1 MKKKYLSLLAA
12 CSFLFAGCSDF
23 LDMNPNGILDE
34 ESVSGVEQLDKLVIS
49 AYSML
54 GNDHYDIPFN
64 LWPYGNVRSDDAYK
78 GGRDES
84 DIQDFHF
91 YETSSNITA
100 NFGEPDGL
108 WYNCYIAISRA
119 NNALRSLNNVS
130 EQDFPNKKIRIGE
143 CRFIRGHFYFL
154 LKVLF
159 KSIPYID
166 ETVAIED
173 YGTISNIALS
183 NDELWQKIA
192 DDFKAAY
199 DNLPE
204 SQGTDVGRA
213 NKYSAAAYLAKTYL
227 YKAYRQDEK
236 HNVTEINA
244 EDLKQVLTFSNEV
257 MSSDYGLE
265 DDFAYNFLPGSYENG
280 KESLFAIQHSTD
292 DGTLYGRLNFSDALN
307 VPMKFSG
314 SCDFQKPSQNLVN
327 AYKTVNGLP
336 EFSDYNKADYNANT
350 DKVDPR
356 LYHTVALPGVPYK
369 YDKKNIFDE
378 SWTRNKAVYGLYS
391 SLKENVALNDPSSVL
406 IDPFRANTK
415 NKIVVRYADV
425 VLMAAEAYNEINDT
439 PKAWELLNDVRARA
453 HATEINSSNYA
464 SLMKAPKVYDLPFI
478 SDGDEAGKFRTALY
492 WERAFETAYE
502 GQRKF
507 DLIRWGVLGD
517 ALRAAQTYI
526 EGWEEG
532 ANLFKDVD
540 KNGKPTK
547 LEEGESPAVWDP
559 VVWAT
564 QNYVA
569 GHNFVDGKH
578 ELLPIPLAEI
588 QSNAQLNGEN
598 NPGYE

>member
-34 ESVSGVEQLDKLVIS
+34 ESVSEVEQLDKLVIS

-166 ETVAIED
+166 ETVAIEN

-415 NKIVVRYADV
+415 NKIVIRYADV
-425 VLMAAEAYNEINDT
+425 VLMRAEALIELDREKEALPLINEIRERAKKSTGLIDYAENVDIALYVDNVNCNWT
-439 PKAWELLNDVRARA
+439 KPYAREALRWERRLELAMESQRFFDLVRWGIADSV
-453 HATEINSSNYA
+453 INTFY
-464 SLMKAPKVYDLPFI
+464 KEEAPKRTYYENAHFEKNRAEYVPIPQQQINFSKQVY
-478 SDGDEAGKFRTALY
+478 K
-492 WERAFETAYE
+492 
-502 GQRKF
+502 
-507 DLIRWGVLGD
+507 
-517 ALRAAQTYI
+517 
-526 EGWEEG
+526 
-532 ANLFKDVD
+532 
-540 KNGKPTK
+540 
-547 LEEGESPAVWDP
+547 
-559 VVWAT
+559 
-564 QNYVA
+564 QNY
-569 GHNFVDGKH
+569 
-578 ELLPIPLAEI
+578 
-588 QSNAQLNGEN
+588 
-598 NPGYE
+598 GY

>member
-415 NKIVVRYADV
+415 NKIVIRYADV
-425 VLMAAEAYNEINDT
+425 VLMRAEALIELDREKEALPLINEIRERAKKSTGLIDYAENVDIALYVDNVNCNWT
-439 PKAWELLNDVRARA
+439 KPYAREALRWERRLELAMESQRFFDLVRWGIADSV
-453 HATEINSSNYA
+453 INTLY
-464 SLMKAPKVYDLPFI
+464 KEEAPKCTYYEDAHFEKNRAEYVPIPQQQINFSKQVY
-478 SDGDEAGKFRTALY
+478 K
-492 WERAFETAYE
+492 
-502 GQRKF
+502 
-507 DLIRWGVLGD
+507 
-517 ALRAAQTYI
+517 
-526 EGWEEG
+526 
-532 ANLFKDVD
+532 
-540 KNGKPTK
+540 
-547 LEEGESPAVWDP
+547 
-559 VVWAT
+559 
-564 QNYVA
+564 QNY
-569 GHNFVDGKH
+569 
-578 ELLPIPLAEI
+578 
-588 QSNAQLNGEN
+588 
-598 NPGYE
+598 GY

>member
-100 NFGEPDGL
+100 NLGEPDGL

-143 CRFIRGHFYFL
+143 CRFIRGHLYFL

-415 NKIVVRYADV
+415 NKIVIRYADV
-425 VLMAAEAYNEINDT
+425 VLMRAEALIELDREKEALPLINEIRERAKKSTGLIDYAENVDIALYVDNVNCNWT
-439 PKAWELLNDVRARA
+439 KPYAREALRWERRLELAMESQRFFDLVRWGIADSV
-453 HATEINSSNYA
+453 INTFY
-464 SLMKAPKVYDLPFI
+464 KEEAPKRTYYEDAHFEKNRAEYVPIPQQQINFSKQVY
-478 SDGDEAGKFRTALY
+478 K
-492 WERAFETAYE
+492 
-502 GQRKF
+502 
-507 DLIRWGVLGD
+507 
-517 ALRAAQTYI
+517 
-526 EGWEEG
+526 
-532 ANLFKDVD
+532 
-540 KNGKPTK
+540 
-547 LEEGESPAVWDP
+547 
-559 VVWAT
+559 
-564 QNYVA
+564 QNY
-569 GHNFVDGKH
+569 
-578 ELLPIPLAEI
+578 
-588 QSNAQLNGEN
+588 
-598 NPGYE
+598 GY

>member
-213 NKYSAAAYLAKTYL
+213 NKYSATAYLAKTYL

-415 NKIVVRYADV
+415 NKIVIRYADV
-425 VLMAAEAYNEINDT
+425 VLMRAEALIELDREKEALPLINEIRERAKKSTGLIDYAENVDIALYVDNVNCNWT
-439 PKAWELLNDVRARA
+439 KPYAREALRWERRLELAMESQRFFDLVRWGIADSV
-453 HATEINSSNYA
+453 INTFY
-464 SLMKAPKVYDLPFI
+464 KEEAPKRTYYEDAHFEKNRAEYVPIPQQQINFSKQVY
-478 SDGDEAGKFRTALY
+478 K
-492 WERAFETAYE
+492 
-502 GQRKF
+502 
-507 DLIRWGVLGD
+507 
-517 ALRAAQTYI
+517 
-526 EGWEEG
+526 
-532 ANLFKDVD
+532 
-540 KNGKPTK
+540 
-547 LEEGESPAVWDP
+547 
-559 VVWAT
+559 
-564 QNYVA
+564 QNY
-569 GHNFVDGKH
+569 
-578 ELLPIPLAEI
+578 
-588 QSNAQLNGEN
+588 
-598 NPGYE
+598 GY

>member
-292 DGTLYGRLNFSDALN
+292 DGTSYGRLNFSDALN

-415 NKIVVRYADV
+415 NKIVIRYADV
-425 VLMAAEAYNEINDT
+425 VLMRAEALIELDREKEALPLINEIRERAKKSTGLIDYAENMDIALYVDNVNCNWT
-439 PKAWELLNDVRARA
+439 KPYAREALRWERRLELAMESQRFFDLVRWGIADSV
-453 HATEINSSNYA
+453 INTFY
-464 SLMKAPKVYDLPFI
+464 KEEAPKRTYYEDAHFEKNRAEYVPIPQQQINFSKQVY
-478 SDGDEAGKFRTALY
+478 K
-492 WERAFETAYE
+492 
-502 GQRKF
+502 
-507 DLIRWGVLGD
+507 
-517 ALRAAQTYI
+517 
-526 EGWEEG
+526 
-532 ANLFKDVD
+532 
-540 KNGKPTK
+540 
-547 LEEGESPAVWDP
+547 
-559 VVWAT
+559 
-564 QNYVA
+564 QNY
-569 GHNFVDGKH
+569 
-578 ELLPIPLAEI
+578 
-588 QSNAQLNGEN
+588 
-598 NPGYE
+598 GY

>member
-166 ETVAIED
+166 ETVAIEN

-415 NKIVVRYADV
+415 NKIVIRYADV
-425 VLMAAEAYNEINDT
+425 VLMRAEALIELDREKEALPLINEIRERAKKSTGLIDYAENVDIALYVDNVNCNWT
-439 PKAWELLNDVRARA
+439 KPYAREALRWERRLELAMESQRFFDLVRWGIADFV
-453 HATEINSSNYA
+453 INTFY
-464 SLMKAPKVYDLPFI
+464 KEEAPKRTYYENAHFEKNRAEYVPIPQQQINFSKQVY
-478 SDGDEAGKFRTALY
+478 K
-492 WERAFETAYE
+492 
-502 GQRKF
+502 
-507 DLIRWGVLGD
+507 
-517 ALRAAQTYI
+517 
-526 EGWEEG
+526 
-532 ANLFKDVD
+532 
-540 KNGKPTK
+540 
-547 LEEGESPAVWDP
+547 
-559 VVWAT
+559 
-564 QNYVA
+564 QNY
-569 GHNFVDGKH
+569 
-578 ELLPIPLAEI
+578 
-588 QSNAQLNGEN
+588 
-598 NPGYE
+598 GY

>member
-166 ETVAIED
+166 ETVAIEN

-213 NKYSAAAYLAKTYL
+213 NKYSAVAYLAKTYL

-415 NKIVVRYADV
+415 NKIVIRYAEV
-425 VLMAAEAYNEINDT
+425 VLMRAEALIELDREKEALPLINEIRERAKKSTGLIDYAENVDIALYVDNVNCNWT
-439 PKAWELLNDVRARA
+439 KPYAREALRWERRLELAMESQRFFDLVRWGIADSV
-453 HATEINSSNYA
+453 INTFY
-464 SLMKAPKVYDLPFI
+464 KEEAPKRTYYENAHFEKNRAEYVPIPQQQINFSKQVY
-478 SDGDEAGKFRTALY
+478 K
-492 WERAFETAYE
+492 
-502 GQRKF
+502 
-507 DLIRWGVLGD
+507 
-517 ALRAAQTYI
+517 
-526 EGWEEG
+526 
-532 ANLFKDVD
+532 
-540 KNGKPTK
+540 
-547 LEEGESPAVWDP
+547 
-559 VVWAT
+559 
-564 QNYVA
+564 QNY
-569 GHNFVDGKH
+569 
-578 ELLPIPLAEI
+578 
-588 QSNAQLNGEN
+588 
-598 NPGYE
+598 GY

>member
-100 NFGEPDGL
+100 NCGEPDGL

-415 NKIVVRYADV
+415 NKIVIRYADV
-425 VLMAAEAYNEINDT
+425 VLMRAEALIELDREKEALPLINEIRERAKKSTGLIDYAENVDIALYVDNVNCNWT
-439 PKAWELLNDVRARA
+439 KPYAREALRWERRLELAMESQRFFDLVRWGIADSV
-453 HATEINSSNYA
+453 INTFY
-464 SLMKAPKVYDLPFI
+464 KEEAPKRTYYEDAHFEKNRAEYVPIPQQQINFSKQVY
-478 SDGDEAGKFRTALY
+478 K
-492 WERAFETAYE
+492 
-502 GQRKF
+502 
-507 DLIRWGVLGD
+507 
-517 ALRAAQTYI
+517 
-526 EGWEEG
+526 
-532 ANLFKDVD
+532 
-540 KNGKPTK
+540 
-547 LEEGESPAVWDP
+547 
-559 VVWAT
+559 
-564 QNYVA
+564 QNY
-569 GHNFVDGKH
+569 
-578 ELLPIPLAEI
+578 
-588 QSNAQLNGEN
+588 
-598 NPGYE
+598 GY

>member
-336 EFSDYNKADYNANT
+336 EFLDYNKADYNANT

-415 NKIVVRYADV
+415 NKIVIRYADV
-425 VLMAAEAYNEINDT
+425 VLMRAEALIELDREKEALPLINEIRERAKKSTGLIDYAENVDIALYVDNVNCNWT
-439 PKAWELLNDVRARA
+439 KPYAREALRWERRLELAMESQRFFDLVRWGIADSV
-453 HATEINSSNYA
+453 INTFY
-464 SLMKAPKVYDLPFI
+464 KEEAPKRTYYEDAHFEKNRAEYVPIPQQQINFSKQVY
-478 SDGDEAGKFRTALY
+478 K
-492 WERAFETAYE
+492 
-502 GQRKF
+502 
-507 DLIRWGVLGD
+507 
-517 ALRAAQTYI
+517 
-526 EGWEEG
+526 
-532 ANLFKDVD
+532 
-540 KNGKPTK
+540 
-547 LEEGESPAVWDP
+547 
-559 VVWAT
+559 
-564 QNYVA
+564 QNY
-569 GHNFVDGKH
+569 
-578 ELLPIPLAEI
+578 
-588 QSNAQLNGEN
+588 
-598 NPGYE
+598 GY

>member
-415 NKIVVRYADV
+415 NKIVIRYADV
-425 VLMAAEAYNEINDT
+425 VLMRAEALIELDREKEALPLINEIRERAKKSTGLIDYAENVDIALYVDNVNCNWT
-439 PKAWELLNDVRARA
+439 KPYAREALRWERRLELAMESQRFFDLVRWGIADSV
-453 HATEINSSNYA
+453 INTFY
-464 SLMKAPKVYDLPFI
+464 KEEAPKRTYYENAHFEKNRAEYVPIPQQQINFSKQVY
-478 SDGDEAGKFRTALY
+478 K
-492 WERAFETAYE
+492 
-502 GQRKF
+502 
-507 DLIRWGVLGD
+507 
-517 ALRAAQTYI
+517 
-526 EGWEEG
+526 
-532 ANLFKDVD
+532 
-540 KNGKPTK
+540 
-547 LEEGESPAVWDP
+547 
-559 VVWAT
+559 
-564 QNYVA
+564 QNY
-569 GHNFVDGKH
+569 
-578 ELLPIPLAEI
+578 
-588 QSNAQLNGEN
+588 
-598 NPGYE
+598 GY

>member
-12 CSFLFAGCSDF
+12 CSFLFAGGSDF

-350 DKVDPR
+350 DKVDQR

-415 NKIVVRYADV
+415 NKIVIRYADV
-425 VLMAAEAYNEINDT
+425 VLMRAEALIELDREKEALPLINEIRERAKKSTGLIDYAENMDIALYVDNVNCNWT
-439 PKAWELLNDVRARA
+439 KPYAREALRWERRLELAMESQRFFDLVRWGIADSV
-453 HATEINSSNYA
+453 INTFY
-464 SLMKAPKVYDLPFI
+464 KEEAPKRTYYEDAHFEKNRAEYVPIPQQQINFSKQVY
-478 SDGDEAGKFRTALY
+478 K
-492 WERAFETAYE
+492 
-502 GQRKF
+502 
-507 DLIRWGVLGD
+507 
-517 ALRAAQTYI
+517 
-526 EGWEEG
+526 
-532 ANLFKDVD
+532 
-540 KNGKPTK
+540 
-547 LEEGESPAVWDP
+547 
-559 VVWAT
+559 
-564 QNYVA
+564 QNY
-569 GHNFVDGKH
+569 
-578 ELLPIPLAEI
+578 
-588 QSNAQLNGEN
+588 
-598 NPGYE
+598 GY

>member
-415 NKIVVRYADV
+415 NKIVIRYADV
-425 VLMAAEAYNEINDT
+425 VLMRAEALIELDREKEALPLINEIRERAKKSTGLIDYAENVDIALYVDNVNCNWT
-439 PKAWELLNDVRARA
+439 KPYAREALRWERRLELAMESQRFFDLVRSGIADSV
-453 HATEINSSNYA
+453 INTFY
-464 SLMKAPKVYDLPFI
+464 KEEAPKRTYYEDAHFEKNRAEYVPIPQQQINFSKQVY
-478 SDGDEAGKFRTALY
+478 K
-492 WERAFETAYE
+492 
-502 GQRKF
+502 
-507 DLIRWGVLGD
+507 
-517 ALRAAQTYI
+517 
-526 EGWEEG
+526 
-532 ANLFKDVD
+532 
-540 KNGKPTK
+540 
-547 LEEGESPAVWDP
+547 
-559 VVWAT
+559 
-564 QNYVA
+564 QNY
-569 GHNFVDGKH
+569 
-578 ELLPIPLAEI
+578 
-588 QSNAQLNGEN
+588 
-598 NPGYE
+598 GY

>member
-34 ESVSGVEQLDKLVIS
+34 ESVSRVEQLDKLVIS

-415 NKIVVRYADV
+415 NKIVIRYADV
-425 VLMAAEAYNEINDT
+425 VLMRAEALIELDREKEALPLINEIRERAKKSTGLIDYAENMDIALYVDNVNCNWT
-439 PKAWELLNDVRARA
+439 KPYAREALRWERRLELAMESQRFFDLVRWGIADSV
-453 HATEINSSNYA
+453 INTFY
-464 SLMKAPKVYDLPFI
+464 KEEAPKRTYYEDAHFEKNRAEYVPIPQQQINFSKQVY
-478 SDGDEAGKFRTALY
+478 K
-492 WERAFETAYE
+492 
-502 GQRKF
+502 
-507 DLIRWGVLGD
+507 
-517 ALRAAQTYI
+517 
-526 EGWEEG
+526 
-532 ANLFKDVD
+532 
-540 KNGKPTK
+540 
-547 LEEGESPAVWDP
+547 
-559 VVWAT
+559 
-564 QNYVA
+564 QNY
-569 GHNFVDGKH
+569 
-578 ELLPIPLAEI
+578 
-588 QSNAQLNGEN
+588 
-598 NPGYE
+598 GY

>member
-391 SLKENVALNDPSSVL
+391 SLKENVALNDPSSLL

-415 NKIVVRYADV
+415 NKIVIRYADV
-425 VLMAAEAYNEINDT
+425 VLMRAEALIELDREKEALPLINEIRERAKKSTGLIDYAENVDIALYVDNVNCNWT
-439 PKAWELLNDVRARA
+439 KPYAREALRWERRLELAMESQRFFDLVRWGIADSV
-453 HATEINSSNYA
+453 INTFY
-464 SLMKAPKVYDLPFI
+464 KEEAPKRTYYEDAHFEKNRAEYVPIPQQQINFSKQVY
-478 SDGDEAGKFRTALY
+478 K
-492 WERAFETAYE
+492 
-502 GQRKF
+502 
-507 DLIRWGVLGD
+507 
-517 ALRAAQTYI
+517 
-526 EGWEEG
+526 
-532 ANLFKDVD
+532 
-540 KNGKPTK
+540 
-547 LEEGESPAVWDP
+547 
-559 VVWAT
+559 
-564 QNYVA
+564 QNY
-569 GHNFVDGKH
+569 
-578 ELLPIPLAEI
+578 
-588 QSNAQLNGEN
+588 
-598 NPGYE
+598 GY

>member
-356 LYHTVALPGVPYK
+356 LYHTGALPGVPYK

-415 NKIVVRYADV
+415 NKIVIRYADV
-425 VLMAAEAYNEINDT
+425 VLMRAEALIELDREKEALPLINEIRERAKKSTGLIDYAENVDIALYVDNVNCNWT
-439 PKAWELLNDVRARA
+439 KPYAREALRWERRLELAMESQRFFDLVRWGIADSV
-453 HATEINSSNYA
+453 INTFY
-464 SLMKAPKVYDLPFI
+464 KEEAPKRTYYEDAHFEKNRAEYVPIPQQQINFSKQVY
-478 SDGDEAGKFRTALY
+478 K
-492 WERAFETAYE
+492 
-502 GQRKF
+502 
-507 DLIRWGVLGD
+507 
-517 ALRAAQTYI
+517 
-526 EGWEEG
+526 
-532 ANLFKDVD
+532 
-540 KNGKPTK
+540 
-547 LEEGESPAVWDP
+547 
-559 VVWAT
+559 
-564 QNYVA
+564 QNY
-569 GHNFVDGKH
+569 
-578 ELLPIPLAEI
+578 
-588 QSNAQLNGEN
+588 
-598 NPGYE
+598 GY

>member
-415 NKIVVRYADV
+415 NKIVIRYADV
-425 VLMAAEAYNEINDT
+425 VLMRAEALIELDREKEALPLINEIRERAKKSTGLIDYAENVDIALYVDNVNCNWT
-439 PKAWELLNDVRARA
+439 KPYAREALRWERRLELAMESQRFFELVRWGIADSV
-453 HATEINSSNYA
+453 INTFY
-464 SLMKAPKVYDLPFI
+464 KEEAPKRTYYEDAHFEKNRAEYVPIPQQQINFSKQVY
-478 SDGDEAGKFRTALY
+478 K
-492 WERAFETAYE
+492 
-502 GQRKF
+502 
-507 DLIRWGVLGD
+507 
-517 ALRAAQTYI
+517 
-526 EGWEEG
+526 
-532 ANLFKDVD
+532 
-540 KNGKPTK
+540 
-547 LEEGESPAVWDP
+547 
-559 VVWAT
+559 
-564 QNYVA
+564 QNY
-569 GHNFVDGKH
+569 
-578 ELLPIPLAEI
+578 
-588 QSNAQLNGEN
+588 
-598 NPGYE
+598 GY

>member
-213 NKYSAAAYLAKTYL
+213 NKYSAAAYLAKTY
-227 YKAYRQDEK
+227 RQDEK

-415 NKIVVRYADV
+415 NKIVIRYADV
-425 VLMAAEAYNEINDT
+425 VLMRAEALIELDREKEALPLINEIRERAKKSTGLIDYAENVDIALYVDNVNCNWT
-439 PKAWELLNDVRARA
+439 KPYAREALRWERRLELAMESQRFFDLVRWGIADSV
-453 HATEINSSNYA
+453 INTFY
-464 SLMKAPKVYDLPFI
+464 KEEAPKRTYYEDAHFEKNRAEYVPIPQQQINFSKQVY
-478 SDGDEAGKFRTALY
+478 K
-492 WERAFETAYE
+492 
-502 GQRKF
+502 
-507 DLIRWGVLGD
+507 
-517 ALRAAQTYI
+517 
-526 EGWEEG
+526 
-532 ANLFKDVD
+532 
-540 KNGKPTK
+540 
-547 LEEGESPAVWDP
+547 
-559 VVWAT
+559 
-564 QNYVA
+564 QNY
-569 GHNFVDGKH
+569 
-578 ELLPIPLAEI
+578 
-588 QSNAQLNGEN
+588 
-598 NPGYE
+598 GY

>member
-166 ETVAIED
+166 ETVAIEN

-183 NDELWQKIA
+183 NNELWQKIA

-415 NKIVVRYADV
+415 NKIVIRYADV
-425 VLMAAEAYNEINDT
+425 VLMRAEALIELDREKEALPLINEIRERAKKSTGLIDYAENVDIALYVDNVNCNWT
-439 PKAWELLNDVRARA
+439 KPYAREALRWERRLELAMESQRFFDLVRWGIADSV
-453 HATEINSSNYA
+453 INTFY
-464 SLMKAPKVYDLPFI
+464 KEEAPKRTYYENAHFEKNRAEYVPIPQQQINFSKQVY
-478 SDGDEAGKFRTALY
+478 K
-492 WERAFETAYE
+492 
-502 GQRKF
+502 
-507 DLIRWGVLGD
+507 
-517 ALRAAQTYI
+517 
-526 EGWEEG
+526 
-532 ANLFKDVD
+532 
-540 KNGKPTK
+540 
-547 LEEGESPAVWDP
+547 
-559 VVWAT
+559 
-564 QNYVA
+564 QNY
-569 GHNFVDGKH
+569 
-578 ELLPIPLAEI
+578 
-588 QSNAQLNGEN
+588 
-598 NPGYE
+598 GY

>member
-183 NDELWQKIA
+183 NAELWQKIA

-378 SWTRNKAVYGLYS
+378 SWTRNKAVYVVYS

-415 NKIVVRYADV
+415 NKIVIRYADV
-425 VLMAAEAYNEINDT
+425 VLMRAEALIELDREKEALPLINEIRERAKKSTGLIDYAENVDIALYVDNVNCNWT
-439 PKAWELLNDVRARA
+439 KPYAREALRWERRLELAMESQRFFDLVRWGIADSV
-453 HATEINSSNYA
+453 INTFY
-464 SLMKAPKVYDLPFI
+464 KEEAPKRTYYEDAHFEKNRAEYVPIPQQQINFSKQVY
-478 SDGDEAGKFRTALY
+478 K
-492 WERAFETAYE
+492 
-502 GQRKF
+502 
-507 DLIRWGVLGD
+507 
-517 ALRAAQTYI
+517 
-526 EGWEEG
+526 
-532 ANLFKDVD
+532 
-540 KNGKPTK
+540 
-547 LEEGESPAVWDP
+547 
-559 VVWAT
+559 
-564 QNYVA
+564 QNY
-569 GHNFVDGKH
+569 
-578 ELLPIPLAEI
+578 
-588 QSNAQLNGEN
+588 
-598 NPGYE
+598 GY

>member
-415 NKIVVRYADV
+415 NKIVIRYADV
-425 VLMAAEAYNEINDT
+425 VLMRAEALIELDREKEALPLINEIRERAKKSTGLIDYAENMDIALYVDNVNCNWT
-439 PKAWELLNDVRARA
+439 KPYAREALRWERRLELAMESQRFFDLVRWGIADSV
-453 HATEINSSNYA
+453 INTFY
-464 SLMKAPKVYDLPFI
+464 KEEAPK
-478 SDGDEAGKFRTALY
+478 RTYYEDAHF
-492 WERAFETAYE
+492 EKNRAE
-502 GQRKF
+502 
-507 DLIRWGVLGD
+507 
-517 ALRAAQTYI
+517 
-526 EGWEEG
+526 
-532 ANLFKDVD
+532 
-540 KNGKPTK
+540 
-547 LEEGESPAVWDP
+547 
-559 VVWAT
+559 
-564 QNYVA
+564 YV
-569 GHNFVDGKH
+569 
-578 ELLPIPLAEI
+578 PIPQQQI
-588 QSNAQLNGEN
+588 NFSKQVYKQNH
-598 NPGYE
+598 GY

>member
-173 YGTISNIALS
+173 YGTIPNIALS

-415 NKIVVRYADV
+415 NKIVIRYADV
-425 VLMAAEAYNEINDT
+425 VLMRAEALIELDREKEALPLINEIRERAKKSTGLIDYAENVDIALYVDNVNCNWT
-439 PKAWELLNDVRARA
+439 KPYAREALRWERRLELAMESQRFFDLVRWGIADSV
-453 HATEINSSNYA
+453 INTFY
-464 SLMKAPKVYDLPFI
+464 KEEAPKRTYYEDAHFEKNRAEYVPIPQQQINFSKQVY
-478 SDGDEAGKFRTALY
+478 K
-492 WERAFETAYE
+492 
-502 GQRKF
+502 
-507 DLIRWGVLGD
+507 
-517 ALRAAQTYI
+517 
-526 EGWEEG
+526 
-532 ANLFKDVD
+532 
-540 KNGKPTK
+540 
-547 LEEGESPAVWDP
+547 
-559 VVWAT
+559 
-564 QNYVA
+564 QNY
-569 GHNFVDGKH
+569 
-578 ELLPIPLAEI
+578 
-588 QSNAQLNGEN
+588 
-598 NPGYE
+598 GY

>member
-391 SLKENVALNDPSSVL
+391 SLKENVALNDPSTVL

-415 NKIVVRYADV
+415 NKIVIRYADV
-425 VLMAAEAYNEINDT
+425 VLMRAEALIELDREKEALPLINEIRERAKKSTGLIDYAENVDIALYVDNVNCNWT
-439 PKAWELLNDVRARA
+439 KPYAREALRWERRLELAMESQRFFDLVRWGIADSV
-453 HATEINSSNYA
+453 INTFY
-464 SLMKAPKVYDLPFI
+464 KEEAPKRTYYEDAHFEKNRAEYVPIPQQQINFSKQVY
-478 SDGDEAGKFRTALY
+478 K
-492 WERAFETAYE
+492 
-502 GQRKF
+502 
-507 DLIRWGVLGD
+507 
-517 ALRAAQTYI
+517 
-526 EGWEEG
+526 
-532 ANLFKDVD
+532 
-540 KNGKPTK
+540 
-547 LEEGESPAVWDP
+547 
-559 VVWAT
+559 
-564 QNYVA
+564 QNY
-569 GHNFVDGKH
+569 
-578 ELLPIPLAEI
+578 
-588 QSNAQLNGEN
+588 
-598 NPGYE
+598 GY

>member
-34 ESVSGVEQLDKLVIS
+34 ENVSGVEQLDKLVIS

-415 NKIVVRYADV
+415 NKIVIRYADV
-425 VLMAAEAYNEINDT
+425 VLMRAEALIELDREKEALPLINEIRERAKKSTGLIDYAENVDIALYVDNVNCNWT
-439 PKAWELLNDVRARA
+439 KPYAREALRWERRLELAMESQRFFDLVRWGIADSV
-453 HATEINSSNYA
+453 INTFY
-464 SLMKAPKVYDLPFI
+464 KEEAPKRTYYEDAHFEKNRAEYVPIPQQQINFSKQVY
-478 SDGDEAGKFRTALY
+478 K
-492 WERAFETAYE
+492 
-502 GQRKF
+502 
-507 DLIRWGVLGD
+507 
-517 ALRAAQTYI
+517 
-526 EGWEEG
+526 
-532 ANLFKDVD
+532 
-540 KNGKPTK
+540 
-547 LEEGESPAVWDP
+547 
-559 VVWAT
+559 
-564 QNYVA
+564 QNY
-569 GHNFVDGKH
+569 
-578 ELLPIPLAEI
+578 
-588 QSNAQLNGEN
+588 
-598 NPGYE
+598 GY

>member
-391 SLKENVALNDPSSVL
+391 SLKENVALNDPCSVR
-406 IDPFRANTK
+406 IDSFRANTK
-415 NKIVVRYADV
+415 NKIVIRYADV
-425 VLMAAEAYNEINDT
+425 VLMRAEALIELDREKEALPLINEIRERAKKRTGLIDYAENVDIALYVDNVNCNWT
-439 PKAWELLNDVRARA
+439 KPYAREALRWERRLELAMESQRFFDLVRWGIADSV
-453 HATEINSSNYA
+453 INTFY
-464 SLMKAPKVYDLPFI
+464 KEEAPKRTYYEDAHFEKNRAEYVPIPQQQINFSKQVY
-478 SDGDEAGKFRTALY
+478 K
-492 WERAFETAYE
+492 
-502 GQRKF
+502 
-507 DLIRWGVLGD
+507 
-517 ALRAAQTYI
+517 
-526 EGWEEG
+526 
-532 ANLFKDVD
+532 
-540 KNGKPTK
+540 
-547 LEEGESPAVWDP
+547 
-559 VVWAT
+559 
-564 QNYVA
+564 QNY
-569 GHNFVDGKH
+569 
-578 ELLPIPLAEI
+578 
-588 QSNAQLNGEN
+588 
-598 NPGYE
+598 GY

>member
-227 YKAYRQDEK
+227 YK
-236 HNVTEINA
+236 VTEINA

-415 NKIVVRYADV
+415 NKIVIRYADV
-425 VLMAAEAYNEINDT
+425 VLMRAEALIELDREKEALPLINEIRERAKKSTGLIDYAENVDIALYVDNVNCNWT
-439 PKAWELLNDVRARA
+439 KPYAREALRWERRLELAMESQRFFDLVRWGIADSV
-453 HATEINSSNYA
+453 INTFY
-464 SLMKAPKVYDLPFI
+464 KEEAPKRTYYEDAHFEKNRAEYVPIPQQQINFSKQVY
-478 SDGDEAGKFRTALY
+478 K
-492 WERAFETAYE
+492 
-502 GQRKF
+502 
-507 DLIRWGVLGD
+507 
-517 ALRAAQTYI
+517 
-526 EGWEEG
+526 
-532 ANLFKDVD
+532 
-540 KNGKPTK
+540 
-547 LEEGESPAVWDP
+547 
-559 VVWAT
+559 
-564 QNYVA
+564 QNY
-569 GHNFVDGKH
+569 
-578 ELLPIPLAEI
+578 
-588 QSNAQLNGEN
+588 
-598 NPGYE
+598 GY

>member
-415 NKIVVRYADV
+415 NKIVIRYADV
-425 VLMAAEAYNEINDT
+425 VLMRAEALIELNREKEALPLINEIRERAKKSTGLIDYAENMDIALYVDNVNCNWT
-439 PKAWELLNDVRARA
+439 KPYAREALRWERRLELAMESQRFFDLVRWGIADSV
-453 HATEINSSNYA
+453 INTFY
-464 SLMKAPKVYDLPFI
+464 KEEAPKRTYYEDAHFEKNRAEYVPIPQQQINFSKQVY
-478 SDGDEAGKFRTALY
+478 K
-492 WERAFETAYE
+492 
-502 GQRKF
+502 
-507 DLIRWGVLGD
+507 
-517 ALRAAQTYI
+517 
-526 EGWEEG
+526 
-532 ANLFKDVD
+532 
-540 KNGKPTK
+540 
-547 LEEGESPAVWDP
+547 
-559 VVWAT
+559 
-564 QNYVA
+564 QNY
-569 GHNFVDGKH
+569 
-578 ELLPIPLAEI
+578 
-588 QSNAQLNGEN
+588 
-598 NPGYE
+598 GY

>member
-84 DIQDFHF
+84 DIPDFHF

-415 NKIVVRYADV
+415 NKIVIRYADV
-425 VLMAAEAYNEINDT
+425 VLMRAEALIELDREKEALPLINEIRERAKKSTGLIDYAENVDIALYVDNVNCNWT
-439 PKAWELLNDVRARA
+439 KPYAREALRWERRLELAMESQRFFDLVRWGIADSV
-453 HATEINSSNYA
+453 INTFY
-464 SLMKAPKVYDLPFI
+464 KEEAPKRTYYEDAHFEKNRAEYVPIPQQQINFSKQVY
-478 SDGDEAGKFRTALY
+478 K
-492 WERAFETAYE
+492 
-502 GQRKF
+502 
-507 DLIRWGVLGD
+507 
-517 ALRAAQTYI
+517 
-526 EGWEEG
+526 
-532 ANLFKDVD
+532 
-540 KNGKPTK
+540 
-547 LEEGESPAVWDP
+547 
-559 VVWAT
+559 
-564 QNYVA
+564 QNY
-569 GHNFVDGKH
+569 
-578 ELLPIPLAEI
+578 
-588 QSNAQLNGEN
+588 
-598 NPGYE
+598 GY

>member
-391 SLKENVALNDPSSVL
+391 SLKENVALNDPSSVP

-415 NKIVVRYADV
+415 NKIVIRYADV
-425 VLMAAEAYNEINDT
+425 VLMRAEALIELDREKEALPLINEIRERAKKSTGLIDYAENVDIALYVDNVNCNWT
-439 PKAWELLNDVRARA
+439 KPYAREALRWERRLELAMESQRFFDLVRWGIADSV
-453 HATEINSSNYA
+453 INTFY
-464 SLMKAPKVYDLPFI
+464 KEEAPKRTYYEDAHFEKNRAEYVPIPQQQINFSKQVY
-478 SDGDEAGKFRTALY
+478 K
-492 WERAFETAYE
+492 
-502 GQRKF
+502 
-507 DLIRWGVLGD
+507 
-517 ALRAAQTYI
+517 
-526 EGWEEG
+526 
-532 ANLFKDVD
+532 
-540 KNGKPTK
+540 
-547 LEEGESPAVWDP
+547 
-559 VVWAT
+559 
-564 QNYVA
+564 QNY
-569 GHNFVDGKH
+569 
-578 ELLPIPLAEI
+578 
-588 QSNAQLNGEN
+588 
-598 NPGYE
+598 GY

>member
-415 NKIVVRYADV
+415 NKIVIRYADV
-425 VLMAAEAYNEINDT
+425 VLMRAEALIELDREKEALPLINEIRERAKKSTGLIDYAENVDLALYVDNVNCNWT
-439 PKAWELLNDVRARA
+439 KPYAREALRWERRLELAMESQRFFDLVRWGIADSV
-453 HATEINSSNYA
+453 INTFY
-464 SLMKAPKVYDLPFI
+464 KEEAPKRTYYEDAHFEKNRAEYVPIPQQQINFSKQVY
-478 SDGDEAGKFRTALY
+478 K
-492 WERAFETAYE
+492 
-502 GQRKF
+502 
-507 DLIRWGVLGD
+507 
-517 ALRAAQTYI
+517 
-526 EGWEEG
+526 
-532 ANLFKDVD
+532 
-540 KNGKPTK
+540 
-547 LEEGESPAVWDP
+547 
-559 VVWAT
+559 
-564 QNYVA
+564 QNY
-569 GHNFVDGKH
+569 
-578 ELLPIPLAEI
+578 
-588 QSNAQLNGEN
+588 
-598 NPGYE
+598 GY

>member
-91 YETSSNITA
+91 YETSSNITV

-415 NKIVVRYADV
+415 NKIVIRYADV
-425 VLMAAEAYNEINDT
+425 VLMRAEALIELDREKEALPLINEIRERAKKSTGLIDYAENMDIALYVDNVNCNWT
-439 PKAWELLNDVRARA
+439 KPYAREALRWERRLELAMESQRFFDLVRWGIADSV
-453 HATEINSSNYA
+453 INTFY
-464 SLMKAPKVYDLPFI
+464 KEEAPKRTYYEDAHFEKNRAEYVPIPQQQINFSKQVY
-478 SDGDEAGKFRTALY
+478 K
-492 WERAFETAYE
+492 
-502 GQRKF
+502 
-507 DLIRWGVLGD
+507 
-517 ALRAAQTYI
+517 
-526 EGWEEG
+526 
-532 ANLFKDVD
+532 
-540 KNGKPTK
+540 
-547 LEEGESPAVWDP
+547 
-559 VVWAT
+559 
-564 QNYVA
+564 QNY
-569 GHNFVDGKH
+569 
-578 ELLPIPLAEI
+578 
-588 QSNAQLNGEN
+588 
-598 NPGYE
+598 GY

>member
-415 NKIVVRYADV
+415 NKIVIRYADV
-425 VLMAAEAYNEINDT
+425 VLMRAEALIELDREKEALPLINEIRERAKKSTGLIDYAENVDIALYVDNVNCNWT
-439 PKAWELLNDVRARA
+439 KPYAREALRWERRLELAMESQRFFDLVRWGIADSV
-453 HATEINSSNYA
+453 INNFY
-464 SLMKAPKVYDLPFI
+464 KEEAPKRTYYEDAHFEKNRAEYVPIPQQQINFSKQVY
-478 SDGDEAGKFRTALY
+478 K
-492 WERAFETAYE
+492 
-502 GQRKF
+502 
-507 DLIRWGVLGD
+507 
-517 ALRAAQTYI
+517 
-526 EGWEEG
+526 
-532 ANLFKDVD
+532 
-540 KNGKPTK
+540 
-547 LEEGESPAVWDP
+547 
-559 VVWAT
+559 
-564 QNYVA
+564 QNY
-569 GHNFVDGKH
+569 
-578 ELLPIPLAEI
+578 
-588 QSNAQLNGEN
+588 
-598 NPGYE
+598 GY

>member
-34 ESVSGVEQLDKLVIS
+34 ESVSEVEQLDKLVIS

-415 NKIVVRYADV
+415 NKIVIRYADV
-425 VLMAAEAYNEINDT
+425 VLMRAEALIELDREKEALPLINEIRERAKKSTGLIDYAENMDIALYVDNVNCNWT
-439 PKAWELLNDVRARA
+439 KPYAREALRWERRLELAMESQRFFDLVRWGIADSV
-453 HATEINSSNYA
+453 INTFY
-464 SLMKAPKVYDLPFI
+464 KEEAPKRTYYEDAHFEKNRAEYVPIPQQQINFSKQVY
-478 SDGDEAGKFRTALY
+478 K
-492 WERAFETAYE
+492 
-502 GQRKF
+502 
-507 DLIRWGVLGD
+507 
-517 ALRAAQTYI
+517 
-526 EGWEEG
+526 
-532 ANLFKDVD
+532 
-540 KNGKPTK
+540 
-547 LEEGESPAVWDP
+547 
-559 VVWAT
+559 
-564 QNYVA
+564 QNY
-569 GHNFVDGKH
+569 
-578 ELLPIPLAEI
+578 
-588 QSNAQLNGEN
+588 
-598 NPGYE
+598 GY

>member
-204 SQGTDVGRA
+204 SQGTDVGCA

-415 NKIVVRYADV
+415 NKIVIRYADV
-425 VLMAAEAYNEINDT
+425 VLMRAEALIELDREKEALPLINEIRERAKKSTGLIDYAENVDIALYVDNVNCNWT
-439 PKAWELLNDVRARA
+439 KPYAREALRWERRLELAMESQRFFDLVRWGIADSV
-453 HATEINSSNYA
+453 INTFY
-464 SLMKAPKVYDLPFI
+464 KEEAPKRTYYEDAHFEKNRAEYVPIPQQQINFSKQVY
-478 SDGDEAGKFRTALY
+478 K
-492 WERAFETAYE
+492 
-502 GQRKF
+502 
-507 DLIRWGVLGD
+507 
-517 ALRAAQTYI
+517 
-526 EGWEEG
+526 
-532 ANLFKDVD
+532 
-540 KNGKPTK
+540 
-547 LEEGESPAVWDP
+547 
-559 VVWAT
+559 
-564 QNYVA
+564 QNY
-569 GHNFVDGKH
+569 
-578 ELLPIPLAEI
+578 
-588 QSNAQLNGEN
+588 
-598 NPGYE
+598 GY

>member
-415 NKIVVRYADV
+415 NKIVIRYADV
-425 VLMAAEAYNEINDT
+425 VLMRAEALIELDREKEALPLINEIRERAKKSTGLIDYAENVDIALYVDNVNCNWT
-439 PKAWELLNDVRARA
+439 KPYAREALRWERRLELAMESQRFFDLVRWGIADSV
-453 HATEINSSNYA
+453 INTFY
-464 SLMKAPKVYDLPFI
+464 KEEAPKRTYYEDAHFEKNRAEYVTIAQQQINFSKQVY
-478 SDGDEAGKFRTALY
+478 K
-492 WERAFETAYE
+492 
-502 GQRKF
+502 
-507 DLIRWGVLGD
+507 
-517 ALRAAQTYI
+517 
-526 EGWEEG
+526 
-532 ANLFKDVD
+532 
-540 KNGKPTK
+540 
-547 LEEGESPAVWDP
+547 
-559 VVWAT
+559 
-564 QNYVA
+564 QNY
-569 GHNFVDGKH
+569 
-578 ELLPIPLAEI
+578 
-588 QSNAQLNGEN
+588 
-598 NPGYE
+598 GY

>member
-415 NKIVVRYADV
+415 NKIVIRYADV
-425 VLMAAEAYNEINDT
+425 VLMRAEALIELDREKEALPLINEIRERAKKSTGLIDYAENVDIALYVDNVNCNWT
-439 PKAWELLNDVRARA
+439 KPYAREALRWERRLELAMESQRFFDLVRWGIADSV
-453 HATEINSSNYA
+453 INTFY
-464 SLMKAPKVYDLPFI
+464 KEEAPKRTYYEDAHFEKNRAEYVPIPQQQINFSKQVY
-478 SDGDEAGKFRTALY
+478 K
-492 WERAFETAYE
+492 
-502 GQRKF
+502 
-507 DLIRWGVLGD
+507 
-517 ALRAAQTYI
+517 
-526 EGWEEG
+526 
-532 ANLFKDVD
+532 
-540 KNGKPTK
+540 
-547 LEEGESPAVWDP
+547 
-559 VVWAT
+559 
-564 QNYVA
+564 QNY
-569 GHNFVDGKH
+569 
-578 ELLPIPLAEI
+578 
-588 QSNAQLNGEN
+588 S
-598 NPGYE
+598 Y

>member
-415 NKIVVRYADV
+415 NKIMIRYADV
-425 VLMAAEAYNEINDT
+425 VLMRAEALIELDREKEALPLINEIRERAKKSTGLIDYAENVDIALYVDNVNCNWT
-439 PKAWELLNDVRARA
+439 KPYAREALRWERRLELAMESQRFFDLVRWGIADSV
-453 HATEINSSNYA
+453 INTFY
-464 SLMKAPKVYDLPFI
+464 KEEAPKRTYYEDAHFEKNRAEYVPIPQQQINFSKQVY
-478 SDGDEAGKFRTALY
+478 K
-492 WERAFETAYE
+492 
-502 GQRKF
+502 
-507 DLIRWGVLGD
+507 
-517 ALRAAQTYI
+517 
-526 EGWEEG
+526 
-532 ANLFKDVD
+532 
-540 KNGKPTK
+540 
-547 LEEGESPAVWDP
+547 
-559 VVWAT
+559 
-564 QNYVA
+564 QNY
-569 GHNFVDGKH
+569 
-578 ELLPIPLAEI
+578 
-588 QSNAQLNGEN
+588 
-598 NPGYE
+598 GY

>member
-265 DDFAYNFLPGSYENG
+265 DDFAYNFLPGSYENR

-415 NKIVVRYADV
+415 NKIVIRYADV
-425 VLMAAEAYNEINDT
+425 VLMRAEALIELDREKEALPLINEIRERAKKSTGLIDYAENMDIALYVDNVNCNWT
-439 PKAWELLNDVRARA
+439 KPYAREALRWERRLELAMESQRFFDLVRWGIADSV
-453 HATEINSSNYA
+453 INTFY
-464 SLMKAPKVYDLPFI
+464 KEEAPKRTYYEDAHFEKNRAEYVPIPQQQINFSKQVY
-478 SDGDEAGKFRTALY
+478 K
-492 WERAFETAYE
+492 
-502 GQRKF
+502 
-507 DLIRWGVLGD
+507 
-517 ALRAAQTYI
+517 
-526 EGWEEG
+526 
-532 ANLFKDVD
+532 
-540 KNGKPTK
+540 
-547 LEEGESPAVWDP
+547 
-559 VVWAT
+559 
-564 QNYVA
+564 QNY
-569 GHNFVDGKH
+569 
-578 ELLPIPLAEI
+578 
-588 QSNAQLNGEN
+588 
-598 NPGYE
+598 GY

>member
-327 AYKTVNGLP
+327 AYKTVNRLP

-415 NKIVVRYADV
+415 NKIVIRYADV
-425 VLMAAEAYNEINDT
+425 VLMRAEALIELDREKEALPLINEIRERAKKSTGLIDYAENVDIALYVDNVNCNWT
-439 PKAWELLNDVRARA
+439 KPYAREALRWERRLELAMESQRFFDLVRWGIADSV
-453 HATEINSSNYA
+453 INTFY
-464 SLMKAPKVYDLPFI
+464 KEEAPKRTYYEDAHFEKNRAEYVPIPQQQINFSKQVY
-478 SDGDEAGKFRTALY
+478 K
-492 WERAFETAYE
+492 
-502 GQRKF
+502 
-507 DLIRWGVLGD
+507 
-517 ALRAAQTYI
+517 
-526 EGWEEG
+526 
-532 ANLFKDVD
+532 
-540 KNGKPTK
+540 
-547 LEEGESPAVWDP
+547 
-559 VVWAT
+559 
-564 QNYVA
+564 QNY
-569 GHNFVDGKH
+569 
-578 ELLPIPLAEI
+578 
-588 QSNAQLNGEN
+588 
-598 NPGYE
+598 GY

>member
-173 YGTISNIALS
+173 YGTISNIALA

-415 NKIVVRYADV
+415 NKIVIRYADV
-425 VLMAAEAYNEINDT
+425 VLMRAEALIELDREKEALPLINEIRERAKKSTGLIDYAENMDIALYVDNVNCNWT
-439 PKAWELLNDVRARA
+439 KPYAREALRWERRLELAMESQRFFDLVRWGIADSV
-453 HATEINSSNYA
+453 INTFY
-464 SLMKAPKVYDLPFI
+464 KEEAPKRTYYEDAHFEKNRAEYVPIPQQQINFSKQVY
-478 SDGDEAGKFRTALY
+478 K
-492 WERAFETAYE
+492 
-502 GQRKF
+502 
-507 DLIRWGVLGD
+507 
-517 ALRAAQTYI
+517 
-526 EGWEEG
+526 
-532 ANLFKDVD
+532 
-540 KNGKPTK
+540 
-547 LEEGESPAVWDP
+547 
-559 VVWAT
+559 
-564 QNYVA
+564 QNY
-569 GHNFVDGKH
+569 
-578 ELLPIPLAEI
+578 
-588 QSNAQLNGEN
+588 
-598 NPGYE
+598 GY